1 MILPQISYNVPKS
14 QNEIVQLRSIQ
25 YSDALQDGDVAYSQN
40 ISARRFPYITTRK
53 QRARR
58 GNYEAATAITAW
70 GALVAVEGTK
80 VFYDGTAVTGSV
92 TAGEKQFAV
101 VNTKLVIWPDKKYLD
116 LLTRQLKPLA
126 ASAQG
131 SGATFAVDDETQLMT
146 MTVTWNVN
154 FTNLFAVGDCVEI
167 TGSSISG
174 NNTFV
179 VINAVE
185 AKKITF
191 ATKDGMTAGS
201 ATGTIKVARNIPDL
215 DYICESENRLWGCSN
230 SDRTIYASSLGDP
243 TNFYT
248 YEGLAT
254 DSYAVA
260 VGSEGNFTGCCKLS
274 SSVLFWKETVM
285 HKILGSFPAEYSL
298 YSYTLDGL
306 RDGCSK
312 SLQVIN
318 ETLFYM
324 GLHGVYAYTGGTPAL
339 ISANFGEKDFTNAVG
354 GNDGDTYYLCVQEGE
369 DYHLFAYETRYGIWV
384 LEEDIQVKDFARIGK
399 DLYMLMGSGQ
409 IWYAS
414 DADISANTEWILQF
428 TPFYETIQGRKIYSK
443 LMIRLQLP
451 LGSYIIAETRQDGKP
466 WAEAGKV
473 YGNVENVAVMRIAVN
488 RCDKFEIRLSGK
500 GPCTILSILRQFAVG
515 SDV

>member
-14 QNEIVQLRSIQ
+14 QNEIVQLRSIN

-116 LLTRQLKPLA
+116 LLTRELKPLA
-126 ASAQG
+126 ASSTG
-131 SGATFAVDDETQLMT
+131 SGATFAVDGNTMK

-154 FTNLFAVGDCVEI
+154 FTTLFKEGDCVEI
-167 TGSSISG
+167 TGSSIAA
-174 NNTFV
+174 NNTFAIV
-179 VINAVE
+179 SKVE
-185 AKKITF
+185 AKKLYFTN
-191 ATKDGMTAGS
+191 KDAMEAGS
-201 ATGTIKVARNIPDL
+201 ATGTIKIARDIPDL
-215 DYICESENRLWGCSN
+215 DFICESDNRLWGCSN
-230 SDRTIYASSLGDP
+230 ADRTIYASALGDP
-243 TNFYT
+243 TNFHT
-248 YEGLAT
+248 FEGLST

-260 VGSEGNFTGCCKLS
+260 VGSEGDFTGCCKLS
-274 SSVLFWKETVM
+274 SSILFWKETVL
-285 HKILGSFPAEYSL
+285 HKMLGSMPSEYSIVT
-298 YSYTLDGL
+298 YTLDGL
-306 RDGCSK
+306 REGCSK

-324 GLHGVYAYTGGTPAL
+324 GLHGVYAYTGGTPTL
-339 ISANFGEKDFTNAVG
+339 ISANFGSKDFTNAVG
-354 GNDGDTYYLCVQEGE
+354 GNDGDTYYLCVQDGE

-414 DADISANTEWILQF
+414 DADITSNTEWILQF
-428 TPFYETIQGRKIYSK
+428 TPFYETIQGRKVYSK
-443 LMIRLQLP
+443 IMLRLQLP
-451 LGSYIIAETRQDGKP
+451 LGSYIIAETRQDGRP
-466 WAEAGKV
+466 WEEAGKI
-473 YGNVENVAVMRIAVN
+473 YGTVNDVAVMQIAVN
-488 RCDKFEIRLSGK
+488 RGDKFEIRLSGK
-500 GPCTILSILRQFAVG
+500 GPCAILSMLRQFTVG
-515 SDV
+515 GDV